1 MQTTLSELGIVSSRV
16 ALLLRSAE
24 IKPVFHGFVGGSPP
38 PRCGNG
44 WYRFRCVSCYHY
56 SLFLYIDTIALRY
69 LCAYSTCGAYSRWWE
84 GGVGRVEWGRV
95 RWELVVSLV
104 VSGLRNVRRWMSL

>member
-38 PRCGNG
+38 PRCEDG
-44 WYRFRCVSCYHY
+44 WYRFRCVSWGVLAILIYRYY
-56 SLFLYIDTIALRY
+56 SATVQY
-69 LCAYSTCGAYSRWWE
+69 LCAYGT
-84 GGVGRVEWGRV
+84 V
-95 RWELVVSLV
+95 LVVLTV
-104 VSGLRNVRRWMSL
+104 DGGKAVLGERNGGELGGNW